1 MWNCPKEKWFKLVW
15 LKNRN
20 SAILNSFHEYRKL
33 FVKCYISMAG
43 VRIVMLLCNSSELPI
58 SPLLQAVITL
68 THCMPLVSFIPPE
81 NIRMFSGGIESDHWH
96 EMNKLNKFEVALKSQ
111 NKIGSNFRP
120 IIFPL
125 YRARTKELTL
135 ELLLHLQM
143 FFPLYVKCS
152 QIIQCKISLLICCSF
167 VFSDW

>member
-1 MWNCPKEKWFKLVW
+1 M
-15 LKNRN
+15 
-20 SAILNSFHEYRKL
+20 
-33 FVKCYISMAG
+33 
-43 VRIVMLLCNSSELPI
+43 
-58 SPLLQAVITL
+58 ITL

-81 NIRMFSGGIESDHWH
+81 NILMFSGGIESDHWH

-143 FFPLYVKCS
+143 FFP
-152 QIIQCKISLLICCSF
+152 F
-167 VFSDW
+167 M